1 MHKQPKL
8 LPPPATPPPPP
19 QSSSWSGNIV
29 FTIKINI
36 WLRVFSH
43 SSPTG
48 LPKPHSPMPSP
59 PEPEHSVGKPANVQI
74 PQVSSPEFCNQ
85 KSVLATE
92 HAQT

>member
-8 LPPPATPPPPP
+8 LLPPATPPPRP

-29 FTIKINI
+29 FTIKIKI

-48 LPKPHSPMPSP
+48 QPKLHSPMPSP
-59 PEPEHSVGKPANVQI
+59 PESEHSVRKPANVQI
-74 PQVSSPEFCNQ
+74 PRLSSPEFCNQ
-85 KSVLATE
+85 KSVLPTE
-92 HAQT
+92 HAQN